1 MKEAE
6 MQELRFVSVE
16 DGWIIATNESGDRF
30 RVRVD
35 DTLQA
40 ALRPRPQVRST
51 GPKVPPRQIQQL
63 IRAGRTVDEVVE
75 ATGADRETVARFE
88 GPIVAERGYI
98 VEQARAV
105 PVRLQPNVDPLASE
119 ATTFGAAIDERL
131 EQLEARQVRWDAWR
145 DPETGWHV
153 GLNFVTGDVERHA
166 LWKFDTKAHSL
177 RPDSPAAVTLSQQ
190 GEVQGMRGPH
200 LRAVA
205 HDQTEGVIP
214 LAAKDAPEPEPAP
227 ETRHSATTYE
237 TADLLEQLRRRRG
250 ERQHTVYDE
259 MAEYEDD
266 DLVIEAD
273 DEREPASNA
282 RVTPFGSRSESTPEE
297 PSAATTGDDE
307 AEAVDPERD
316 PVVDSDEGNQLDLA
330 LDETPEQGQ
339 ARKRGAGRPSMPT
352 WDEIVFGTRTDD

>member
-1 MKEAE
+1 

-16 DGWIIATNESGDRF
+16 DGWILATNENGDRF
-30 RVRVD
+30 RLRVD

-40 ALRPRPQVRST
+40 ALRPRPQVRSS
-51 GPKVPPRQIQQL
+51 GPKVPPREIQQL
-63 IRAGRTVDEVVE
+63 IRAGHTIDEVV
-75 ATGADRETVARFE
+75 AQTGADRETVERFE
-88 GPIVAERGYI
+88 APIIAERGYI

-105 PVRLQPNVDPLASE
+105 PVRLQQQVDPLSSE
-119 ATTFGAAIDERL
+119 ASNFGVAIDARL

-200 LRAVA
+200 LRAVS
-205 HDQTEGVIP
+205 HDQHDSVIP
-214 LAAKDAPEPEPAP
+214 VADKDSPVEPDQTPAKP
-227 ETRHSATTYE
+227 SATTYE

-259 MAEYEDD
+259 MAEYQDD
-266 DLVIEAD
+266 DELVID
-273 DEREPASNA
+273 GEPAESEPETPKA
-282 RVTPFGSRSESTPEE
+282 RVTPFTAPQASPT
-297 PSAATTGDDE
+297 ATDATDSDAD
-307 AEAVDPERD
+307 AEVDPATG
-316 PVVDSDEGNQLDLA
+316 PVANTDEDNQLDLP
-330 LDETPEQGQ
+330 LEETEQQ
-339 ARKRGAGRPSMPT
+339 ASQSRKRTGARPSMPT

>member
-1 MKEAE
+1 

-16 DGWIIATNESGDRF
+16 DGWILATNENGDRF
-30 RVRVD
+30 RLRVD

-40 ALRPRPQVRST
+40 ALRPQRQVRSA
-51 GPKVPPRQIQQL
+51 GPKVPPREIQQL
-63 IRAGRTVDEVVE
+63 IRAGHTVDEVVAE
-75 ATGADRETVARFE
+75 TGADRETVERFE
-88 GPIVAERGYI
+88 APIIAERGYI
-98 VEQARAV
+98 VEQARGV
-105 PVRLQPNVDPLASE
+105 PVRLQQQVDPLSSE
-119 ATTFGAAIDERL
+119 ATNFGVAIDARL

-166 LWKFDTKAHSL
+166 LWKFDTKGHAL

-205 HDQTEGVIP
+205 HEHPEGVIP
-214 LAAKDAPEPEPAP
+214 VAEKDAPAAP
-227 ETRHSATTYE
+227 EASEATSSATTYE

-259 MAEYEDD
+259 MAEYQDD
-266 DLVIEAD
+266 DELVIDRPAD
-273 DEREPASNA
+273 ASEPQA
-282 RVTPFGSRSESTPEE
+282 RVTPFAAA
-297 PSAATTGDDE
+297 SAQPDETQAKPE
-307 AEAVDPERD
+307 AEVDPEHD
-316 PVVDSDEGNQLDLA
+316 PVAPEEDANQLDLA
-330 LDETPEQGQ
+330 VDEAEQAPSQ
-339 ARKRGAGRPSMPT
+339 SRKRTGARPAMPT